1 MENDKQKIQ
10 YTKVIIMMVLIWSMF
25 VVSATYILEA
35 CGREVNEE
43 LTIRIVELIIIAIV
57 AYCVKAFLENRKK
70 K

>member
-1 MENDKQKIQ
+1 MENDKQKVQ

-35 CGREVNEE
+35 FDHEVNQE

-57 AYCVKAFLENRKK
+57 AYCIKAFLENRGKK
-70 K
+70 